1 MVAPASRGFRASIA
15 VATPAEREV
24 RMPNTR
30 RARAALEPPG
40 GRLGDS
46 AMIGALLDLTAD
58 VARWL
63 HVLSAFAWLG
73 AGLWIR
79 RLTLR
84 SKPLLDQR
92 SEMEVWDTHS
102 LSFWRTSKV
111 AAPTA
116 EELDGLVWSFNQI
129 RWLVGTGIVLFCLI
143 YYRQPLAYLVDPSI
157 AALTAREAIA
167 ASLFGLVGAPVLNEF
182 VNRIPLHFKTLYM
195 TASIAHLLAWVGLYA
210 NLFSQHGAMIQ
221 IGAMLGVVIAFNVLW
236 YLYPRMRKAYNA
248 VLRGEQPDPI
258 DRQYWDRRG
267 RHAYITLAIVF
278 LMLSSHMGSLVRD
291 NGHPFLTITTILAVS
306 VVARWV
312 LDATHHNGGVTPIEP
327 RWITATAVVALAL
340 GITWMALPR
349 TPAKPVA
356 VPASTQVS
364 ASSAAHPVTHP
375 PEHSSASSITSS
387 ASRDA
392 APLRADAIVQR
403 RCAVCHAAQPSF
415 PGMASAPRGIVFT
428 SETMPLYAGLIAAVV
443 QSERMP
449 PGNATDMQPD
459 ERKAV
464 TEWATGHA
472 R

>member
-1 MVAPASRGFRASIA
+1 
-15 VATPAEREV
+15 
-24 RMPNTR
+24 
-30 RARAALEPPG
+30 
-40 GRLGDS
+40 
-46 AMIGALLDLTAD
+46 MIGTLLDLTAD

-63 HVLSAFAWLG
+63 HVLAAFGWLG

-84 SKPLLDQR
+84 AKPLLDQR
-92 SEMEVWDTHS
+92 SELEVWDTHS

-129 RWLVGTGIVLFCLI
+129 RWLVGSGIVLFCLI

-157 AALTAREAIA
+157 APLSAREAIV
-167 ASLFGLVGAPVLNEF
+167 ASLLGLVGAPAINEL

-195 TASIAHLLAWVGLYA
+195 TATIAHVLGWVGLYA

-221 IGAMLGVVIAFNVLW
+221 IGAMLGVVIASNVIW
-236 YLYPRMRKAYNA
+236 WLYPRMRKAYNA
-248 VLRGEQPDPI
+248 VLKSEQPDPI
-258 DRQYWDRRG
+258 DRLYWDRRG

-278 LMLSSHMGSLVRD
+278 LMLSSHMGSLVRA
-291 NGHPFLTITTILAVS
+291 NGHPFLTITAVLALS

-312 LDATHHNGGVTPIEP
+312 LDATHQNGGVTPIEP
-327 RWITATAVVALAL
+327 RWIAATAVLALGL

-349 TPAKPVA
+349 IPAKQVGT
-356 VPASTQVS
+356 PASTQVS
-364 ASSAAHPVTHP
+364 ASIATHP
-375 PEHSSASSITSS
+375 AMHRPEHPIASSIASS
-387 ASRDA
+387 AAMSA
-392 APLRADAIVQR
+392 VPLRADAIVQR
-403 RCAVCHAAQPSF
+403 RCAVCHAAQPSY
-415 PGMASAPRGIVFT
+415 PGMASPPRGIVFT
-428 SETMPLYAGLIAAVV
+428 SETLPLYAGLIAAVV

-464 TEWATGHA
+464 TQWASEHA

>member
-1 MVAPASRGFRASIA
+1 
-15 VATPAEREV
+15 
-24 RMPNTR
+24 
-30 RARAALEPPG
+30 
-40 GRLGDS
+40 
-46 AMIGALLDLTAD
+46 MIGTLLDLTAD

-63 HVLSAFAWLG
+63 HVLAAFAWLG

-84 SKPLLDQR
+84 SKPLLGQR
-92 SEMEVWDTHS
+92 SELEVWDTHS

-129 RWLVGTGIVLFCLI
+129 RWLVGTGVVLFCLI

-157 AALTAREAIA
+157 APLSAREAIA
-167 ASLFGLVGAPVLNEF
+167 ASLLGLAGAPVVNEL
-182 VNRIPLHFKTLYM
+182 VNRIPLRFNTLYM
-195 TASIAHLLAWVGLYA
+195 TATIAHLLGWVGLYA

-236 YLYPRMRKAYNA
+236 YLYPRMRKAHDA

-267 RHAYITLAIVF
+267 RHAYITIAIVF
-278 LMLSSHMGSLVRD
+278 LMLSSHMGSLVRA
-291 NGHPFLTITTILAVS
+291 NGHPFLTITAVLAVS

-312 LDATHHNGGVTPIEP
+312 LDATHENGGVTPIEP
-327 RWITATAVVALAL
+327 RWIAATAVVALAV
-340 GITWMALPR
+340 GITWMALPH
-349 TPAKPVA
+349 
-356 VPASTQVS
+356 VPARQAATLASTPVS
-364 ASSAAHPVTHP
+364 ASNAAHPAKHP
-375 PEHSSASSITSS
+375 SASSLTSS
-387 ASRDA
+387 VTSPIAGPIASSAVGGEDL
-392 APLRADAIVQR
+392 LRADAIVQR

-415 PGMASAPRGIVFT
+415 PGMASPPRGIVFT
-428 SETMPLYAGLIAAVV
+428 SKTLPLYAGLIAAVV

-464 TEWATGHA
+464 AQWATQHA

>member
-1 MVAPASRGFRASIA
+1 
-15 VATPAEREV
+15 
-24 RMPNTR
+24 
-30 RARAALEPPG
+30 
-40 GRLGDS
+40 
-46 AMIGALLDLTAD
+46 MIGTLLDLAAD

-63 HVLSAFAWLG
+63 HVLAAFAWLG

-92 SEMEVWDTHS
+92 SELEVWDTHS

-157 AALTAREAIA
+157 APLSAREAVA
-167 ASLFGLVGAPVLNEF
+167 ASLLGLAGAPVINEF

-195 TASIAHLLAWVGLYA
+195 TATIAHLLGWVGLYA

-248 VLRGEQPDPI
+248 VLQGERPDPI

-278 LMLSSHMGSLVRD
+278 LMLSSHMGSLVRA
-291 NGHPFLTITTILAVS
+291 NGHPFLTITVVLAVS

-312 LDATHHNGGVTPIEP
+312 LDATHQNGGVTPIEP
-327 RWITATAVVALAL
+327 RWIAAAAVLALGL

-349 TPAKPVA
+349 VPAKQVA
-356 VPASTQVS
+356 APTHTQVS
-364 ASSAAHPVTHP
+364 ASSAAHPAKHPGARSIAGSAVGGEDLLRADAIVQSRPAQQVATSTSTQVSASAAAHP
-375 PEHSSASSITSS
+375 PKHSIATSIASSA
-387 ASRDA
+387 AMGA
-392 APLRADAIVQR
+392 VPLRADAIVQR

-415 PGMASAPRGIVFT
+415 PGMASPPRGIVFT
-428 SETMPLYAGLIAAVV
+428 SETLPLYAGLIAAVV

-464 TEWATGHA
+464 TQWASEHA